1 MKVGIVGAGAGGTS
15 ILRALLRMDTI
26 KITGIVDVD
35 LDAPGI
41 VLAKEKNIF
50 YTNSITE
57 LINSDS
63 DLIIDATG
71 NPKVEE
77 MMETYRSDKLKIL
90 CSRGADLMM
99 SLVENEEHL
108 ITRLERQFQEINDLG
123 NITKYGIER
132 MAESIR
138 NTNELSDTLNNF
150 AMTTTKLV
158 KETDEIIRFMHRITN
173 QTNILGLNASIEAAR
188 AGENGRGF
196 AVVAKEVQKLA
207 NNNQE
212 FTKQIEDTLNRIN
225 NEVGLVAEKIKELE
239 RVTEIQKQVGEELG
253 AAMEN
258 LLKNAENH

>member
-1 MKVGIVGAGAGGTS
+1 
-15 ILRALLRMDTI
+15 
-26 KITGIVDVD
+26 
-35 LDAPGI
+35 
-41 VLAKEKNIF
+41 
-50 YTNSITE
+50 
-57 LINSDS
+57 
-63 DLIIDATG
+63 
-71 NPKVEE
+71 
-77 MMETYRSDKLKIL
+77 
-90 CSRGADLMM
+90 MM

-108 ITRLERQFQEINDLG
+108 ITRLERQFKEINDLE

-132 MAESIR
+132 MAESIK

-150 AMTTTKLV
+150 AMTTIKLV
-158 KETDEIIRFMHRITN
+158 KETDEIIKFMHRITN